1 MLRLPIEGL
10 DSRWQMLA
18 LSWIWAPRSS
28 SLILLAGGIRLI
40 VPNKDNSRL
49 LSPKKIYVNA
59 RCIHAIDTGVCAVS
73 KGFIQTQQG
82 CLDAPLCKL
91 PLLPNLPTLRKGYS
105 FICVWALGGEEKAGF
120 GAQPREF
127 DTRLPCPGDISNNI
141 KGFGASSFKMLL
153 RSPIPQ

>member
-91 PLLPNLPTLRKGYS
+91 PLPPNLPTLRKGD
-105 FICVWALGGEEKAGF
+105 A
-120 GAQPREF
+120 P
-127 DTRLPCPGDISNNI
+127 
-141 KGFGASSFKMLL
+141 ASSFLGPRGCIGKKKRVRGAAHVFFCLFKTFLL
-153 RSPIPQ
+153 WESC

>member
-73 KGFIQTQQG
+73 KGFIETQQG
-82 CLDAPLCKL
+82 CLEAPLCKL
-91 PLLPNLPTLRKGYS
+91 PLPPNLPTLRKGD
-105 FICVWALGGEEKAGF
+105 A
-120 GAQPREF
+120 P
-127 DTRLPCPGDISNNI
+127 
-141 KGFGASSFKMLL
+141 ASSFLGPGGYQQQHKGFWSFKLQNASQKPY
-153 RSPIPQ
+153 SPVASGLPRAVL

>member
-28 SLILLAGGIRLI
+28 SLILLAGGIRLLI

-73 KGFIQTQQG
+73 KGFI
-82 CLDAPLCKL
+82 
-91 PLLPNLPTLRKGYS
+91 
-105 FICVWALGGEEKAGF
+105 
-120 GAQPREF
+120 
-127 DTRLPCPGDISNNI
+127 
-141 KGFGASSFKMLL
+141 
-153 RSPIPQ
+153 

>member
-91 PLLPNLPTLRKGYS
+91 PLPPNLPTLRKGD
-105 FICVWALGGEEKAGF
+105 A
-120 GAQPREF
+120 P
-127 DTRLPCPGDISNNI
+127 
-141 KGFGASSFKMLL
+141 ASSFLGPLGAKKKQGSG
-153 RSPIPQ
+153 RSPEILTPYCHAQEISATT

>member
-91 PLLPNLPTLRKGYS
+91 PLPPNLPTLRKGD
-105 FICVWALGGEEKAGF
+105 A
-120 GAQPREF
+120 P
-127 DTRLPCPGDISNNI
+127 
-141 KGFGASSFKMLL
+141 ASSFLGPGGPWG
-153 RSPIPQ
+153 RSPEILTLYCHAQGISATTRRV